1 MSTLP
6 NFFYSDAILAYSF
19 GPHHPLKP
27 ERLRRAIQLLRR
39 FGVET
44 IDPGPGSDADI
55 VRVHSEAYLQAVIEI
70 GREEAVAEAWGL
82 RVEDAR
88 FGPKTTGLTDEQK
101 AFRKQFGFGNFD
113 NPPFPD
119 MHDISLDYVCSVVK
133 AAEAVRDGAKRGF
146 GIGGGLH
153 HAQRARASG
162 FCVYNDPAIA
172 LHILRERF
180 DRVAYVDIDV
190 HHGDGVE
197 NIFASDPHV
206 LTVSI
211 HEDGRTL
218 FPGTGDFEEQGIGD
232 AAGSILNLPLPRG
245 TTGDVW
251 LDLFR
256 RVIPGAVESFGA
268 QAIVLQMG
276 TDPHPEDRLGHFE
289 VGFREWLGA
298 VQTVHELDLPVVA
311 VGGGGYNLATVPRM
325 WTAACLTLGDIEFE
339 DKLPSDLAHD
349 WGVQTFSDP
358 NPVANSVNA
367 EAAAQLLTRIR
378 NEHPLGRSVR

>member
-1 MSTLP
+1 LSTLP
-6 NFFYSDAILAYSF
+6 HFYYSDAILNYSF

-27 ERLRRAIQLLRR
+27 ERLRRTIQLLRR

-44 IDPGPGSDADI
+44 IDPGPGTDADI
-55 VRVHSEAYLQAVIEI
+55 LRVHSESYLKAVIEI

-82 RVEDAR
+82 RVEDTR
-88 FGPKTTGLTDEQK
+88 FGPKTTGLTAEQK

-119 MHDISLDYVCSVVK
+119 MHDISMDYVSSVVK
-133 AAEAVRDGAKRGF
+133 AAESVRDGANRGF

-153 HAQRARASG
+153 HAQRERASG

-172 LHILRERF
+172 LHILRETF

-197 NIFASDPHV
+197 NIFATDPSV
-206 LTVSI
+206 LTISI

-218 FPGTGDFEEQGIGD
+218 FPGSGAFEDQGIAEGE
-232 AAGSILNLPLPRG
+232 GSVLNLPLPRG

-251 LDLFR
+251 LSLFQ
-256 RVIPGAVESFGA
+256 RVVPGALEKFGA

-276 TDPHPEDRLGHFE
+276 TDPHPEDRLGHLE
-289 VGFREWLGA
+289 VGIAEWLGA
-298 VQTVHELDLPVVA
+298 VEAVHRLRLPIVA
-311 VGGGGYNLATVPRM
+311 VGGGGYNLATVPKM
-325 WTAACLTLGDIEFE
+325 WTAACLTLGDVPFE
-339 DKLPSDLAHD
+339 DRLPSDLAKD
-349 WGVQTFSDP
+349 WGIETFSDRQ
-358 NPVANSVNA
+358 PVRHSANADAA
-367 EAAAQLLTRIR
+367 EELFARFR
-378 NEHPLGRSVR
+378 REHPLGGAIK